1 LIAAR
6 LSPRSERRRSL
17 IAAGGRML
25 IVCVLLLSCL
35 LFTLGMSSTQGHTLL
50 FDFQGGL
57 YDAGRAILH
66 GHDPYRPGFL
76 SHQAAIM
83 RAGGVALGST
93 SSNAFSIP
101 VYPAPINLLMVP
113 FALLPLW
120 LAGALFTLLSIA
132 AMAVGL
138 RLLGVRDWRCI
149 AVALVSWPCVFAL
162 DLGALG
168 PLLVLGIGVSWHWR
182 DHVLKPAIAIASIV
196 VAKVFPWPVAV
207 WLLITRR
214 WRAFALAC
222 AIGAVATFA
231 AWAVIGF
238 DGMAQYPRMLSELS
252 QIQEARAVSL
262 VAVLLAA
269 GIPASLAS
277 GVALAVTGAL
287 LFGAWRFARRGAGGE
302 AQAFGL
308 AVIAALTS
316 TPIVWEHY
324 MVLLFVPIAL
334 ISPRLSALWFVPCC
348 SPLILAVTDL
358 VAPISPSAAGTAHA
372 TIRSAV
378 LWLLL
383 EAIVVWRLCRA
394 GAREVATTPVRQLA
408 AEAPARYTPAGL
420 VARQA

>member
-1 LIAAR
+1 M
-6 LSPRSERRRSL
+6 SERHRTL
-17 IAAGGRML
+17 LGAGGRML

-35 LFTLGMSSTQGHTLL
+35 LFWLGMSSAPDHRLW

-66 GHDPYRPGFL
+66 GADPYRPAFL
-76 SHQAAIM
+76 AHQAAIM
-83 RAGGVALGST
+83 RAGGVAQGET

-113 FALLPLW
+113 LGLLPVW
-120 LAGALFTLLSIA
+120 LAGVLFTLLSIA
-132 AMAVGL
+132 AMATGL

-168 PLLVLGIGVSWHWR
+168 PLLVLGIGASWRWR
-182 DHVLKPAIAIASIV
+182 DRVWQPAIAIASIV
-196 VAKVFPWPVAV
+196 VAKVFPWPIAV

-222 AIGAVATFA
+222 AIGAVVTFA

-238 DGMAQYPRMLSELS
+238 DGMSQYARMLSELS
-252 QIQEARAVSL
+252 QIQEGRAVSL
-262 VAVLLAA
+262 VAVLLAI
-269 GIPASLAS
+269 GVPASLAS
-277 GVALAVTGAL
+277 ALTLAATGGL
-287 LFGAWRFARRGAGGE
+287 LFTAWRFVRRGPAGHKP
-302 AQAFGL
+302 AFGL

-324 MVLLFVPIAL
+324 MVLLFIPIAL

-348 SPLILAVTDL
+348 SPLILAVADA
-358 VAPISPSAAGTAHA
+358 VAPIPAATAGTSHA

-378 LWLLL
+378 LWLVI
-383 EAIVVWRLCRA
+383 EGIVTWRLCRFGLAEEPSGA
-394 GAREVATTPVRQLA
+394 GAIARIRRRSPG
-408 AEAPARYTPAGL
+408 APARRTPAGHL
-420 VARQA
+420 ARPA

>member
-1 LIAAR
+1 
-6 LSPRSERRRSL
+6 
-17 IAAGGRML
+17 ML

-35 LFTLGMSSTQGHTLL
+35 LFTLGMSETQGHTLL

-57 YDAGRAILH
+57 YNAGRAILH
-66 GHDPYRPGFL
+66 GLDPYRPAFL

-83 RAGGVALGST
+83 RAGGLARGET

-101 VYPAPINLLMVP
+101 VYPAPINLAMVP
-113 FALLPLW
+113 LSLLPLW
-120 LAGALFTLLSIA
+120 AAGLLFTVASIA

-168 PLLVLGIGVSWHWR
+168 PLLVLGIGVTWRWR
-182 DHVLKPAIAIASIV
+182 DRVWQPAIAVASIV
-196 VAKVFPWPVAV
+196 VAKVFPWPLAV

-222 AIGAVATFA
+222 AIGAFVTFA

-262 VAVLLAA
+262 VAVLLAV
-269 GIPASLAS
+269 GVPASLAS
-277 GVALAVTGAL
+277 GLALAATGGL
-287 LFGAWRFARRGAGGE
+287 LFGAWRFARQGSGGY

-334 ISPRLSALWFVPCC
+334 ISPRLSPLWFVPCC
-348 SPLILAVTDL
+348 SPLILAVMAA
-358 VAPISPSAAGTAHA
+358 VAPISSAAAGTAHA

-378 LWLLL
+378 VWLVL
-383 EAIVVWRLCRA
+383 EAIVTWRLCRA
-394 GAREVATTPVRQLA
+394 GEATERARAAARVRRPSPPA
-408 AEAPARYTPAGL
+408 VPARCTPAGHL
-420 VARQA
+420 ARPA